1 MAREEIPD
9 DVRRFI
15 LTSISS
21 VPFLEAML
29 LMRGER
35 DAPWRPKR
43 LAQRLYVSEKT
54 ADALLLDLCNAGFVK
69 EVELEGAG
77 YQFDPA
83 SEELA
88 VMCDRLATVYASN
101 IVLVTNLIHSNV
113 GRRAQQFADAF
124 KWRKD

>member
-15 LTSISS
+15 LTSVSS

-35 DAPWRPKR
+35 NAPWSPKR

-54 ADALLLDLCNAGFVK
+54 ADALLLDLRNAGFVK
-69 EVELEGAG
+69 EAWAEDAA
-77 YQFDPA
+77 YQFEPA
-83 SEELA
+83 SDELA
-88 VMCDRLATVYASN
+88 AMCDRLAEVYASN